1 MPMYPLKAAAV
12 MAALCLTASAQAPAP
27 QEAAKDAV
35 AAQPHGLPPRAAPT
49 EYLSHTQAGALTI
62 AAEFKGHNVPTA
74 QNPLTTE
81 DYVVVE
87 VGLFGGADGKL
98 KISAEDFT
106 LRVNGKKQA
115 LASQPFGMVIGNVKD
130 PEWEPPASEKKSKG
144 SGLSTGGGGQQDN
157 TPPPPPKV
165 PIEVQRAMAKSVQH
179 AALPE
184 GDRTLPQAG
193 LLFFQYHGKASGI
206 HSVELIYGGPAG
218 KVTMPLQP

>member
-1 MPMYPLKAAAV
+1 MPMFFLKAAAA
-12 MAALCLTASAQAPAP
+12 MAALCLTASAQAVPP
-27 QEAAKDAV
+27 QEAARDA
-35 AAQPHGLPPRAAPT
+35 AANQAHGLPPRTAPT
-49 EYLSHTQAGALTI
+49 EYLAHAQAGDVTI
-62 AAEFKGHNVPTA
+62 GAEFKGHNVPTA

-87 VGLFGGADGKL
+87 AGLFGGPDAKL

-106 LRVNGKKQA
+106 LRINGKKQA
-115 LASQPFGMVIGNVKD
+115 IPSQPFGMVIGNVKD
-130 PEWEPPASEKKSKG
+130 PEWEPPAEKKSKG
-144 SGLSTGGGGQQDN
+144 GGLSTGGGGQQDN

-165 PIEVQRAMAKSVQH
+165 PIEVQRAMAKNVQH

-184 GDRTLPQAG
+184 GERPLPQAG

-206 HSVELIYGGPAG
+206 HSIELIYNGPAG